1 MHWRFSIGSHLL
13 KEYIQINVI
22 LFVFEDVKIQ
32 NTFSYFFFFSS
43 AKLQNIQNRVNKDL
57 NHHSPPVGI

>member
-13 KEYIQINVI
+13 KENIQINVI

-32 NTFSYFFFFSS
+32 NTFSYLFIFFLAVQNFKIFKIGLIRTWT
-43 AKLQNIQNRVNKDL
+43 AILLQ
-57 NHHSPPVGI
+57 